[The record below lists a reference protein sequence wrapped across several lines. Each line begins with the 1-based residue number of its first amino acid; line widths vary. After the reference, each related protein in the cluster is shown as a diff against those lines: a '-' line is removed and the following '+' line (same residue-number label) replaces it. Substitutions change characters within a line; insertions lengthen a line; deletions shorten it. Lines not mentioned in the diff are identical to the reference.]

1 MEDESRNRYNRHMR
15 VNLSHEWSLEIP
27 EGYQYRKDGDHLIYW
42 RAGITILMTI
52 FAYSGEKHRQTL
64 LANLQ
69 AKAEAEKLEMIG
81 EDEGDITRFGY
92 LKPEEVMP
100 GRTRL
105 ALHAFTTAPYGCLQT
120 AFYFDLADD
129 MRECLEIW
137 KSVEWTDLS

>member
-1 MEDESRNRYNRHMR
+1 MHTL
-15 VNLSHEWSLEIP
+15 LSQEWSLDIP
-27 EGYQYRKDGDHLIYW
+27 EGYQHRKEGDHVIYW
-42 RAGITILMTI
+42 RAGITLLITI

-69 AKAEAEKLEMIG
+69 AKAEAEKLEMIA
-81 EDEGDITRFGY
+81 EDEGDIRRFGY
-92 LKPEEVMP
+92 LNPEEVIP

-120 AFYFDLADD
+120 SFYIDNADD
-129 MRECLEIW
+129 LRECLEVW

>member
-1 MEDESRNRYNRHMR
+1 MHTL
-15 VNLSHEWSLEIP
+15 LSQEWSLDIP
-27 EGYQYRKDGDHLIYW
+27 EGYQHRKEGDHVIYW
-42 RAGITILMTI
+42 RVGITLLITI

-69 AKAEAEKLEMIG
+69 AKAEAEKLEMIA
-81 EDEGDITRFGY
+81 EDEGDIRRFGY
-92 LKPEEVMP
+92 LKPEEVIP

-120 AFYFDLADD
+120 SFYIDNADD
-129 MRECLEIW
+129 LRECLEVW